1 MSLRIIVTGAG
12 GFVMRNA
19 IATFLAQGH
28 HVIALDRAFD
38 PELLAAWSAYP
49 QQLQWIE
56 TDIRQLPDL
65 NGDAIILGA
74 AITASP
80 EESGLT
86 PEAHYRANL
95 LPTLHAL
102 EWAQSVGV
110 KRVIAVSSSA
120 VYSTTDGAVSEAQPP
135 TPQGLYAAAKSAIEA
150 LISTLHAEHNRD
162 ACVIR
167 LSNIYGLDENPRPT
181 RPRVSLVARLVEQA
195 LSEGM
200 MRPPNEPARDWTF
213 APDVGSA
220 LLALLQTEGLPHALY
235 NVAAEQRL
243 TPQEIAETIQQHVP
257 DAQIQT
263 SSDPIPTL
271 TRRGYLSSEQLRRD
285 TGFSAW
291 TPFNDGVAQV
301 VAKRRAAL
309 LTLAQTRSQ

>member
-1 MSLRIIVTGAG
+1 MSLRLIISGAG

-19 IATFLAQGH
+19 ITTFLARGH
-28 HVIALDRAFD
+28 HVVALDRTFD
-38 PELLAAWSAYP
+38 AELLAFWAAYP
-49 QQLQWIE
+49 HQLQWIE
-56 TDIRQLPDL
+56 TDTRQLPDVT
-65 NGDAIILGA
+65 GDAIILGA

-120 VYSTTDGAVSEAQPP
+120 VYSATDGAVSEAQPP

-195 LSEGM
+195 LSDGT
-200 MRPPNEPARDWTF
+200 MRTPNEPARDWTF

-220 LLALLQTEGLPHALY
+220 LLALLQTERFPHAVY
-235 NVAAEQRL
+235 NVAAEQRF
-243 TPQEIAETIQQHVP
+243 TPQEIAETIQQLVP
-257 DAQIQT
+257 EAAIQPREEPPLAL
-263 SSDPIPTL
+263 S
-271 TRRGYLSSEQLRRD
+271 RRGYLSSEQLRRD
-285 TGFSAW
+285 TAFSSW
-291 TPFNDGVAQV
+291 TPFHDGVAQI

-309 LTLAQTRSQ
+309 LPVTQTGSQ

>member
-1 MSLRIIVTGAG
+1 MSLHIIVTGAG
-12 GFVMRNA
+12 GFVMRNV
-19 IATFLAQGH
+19 IATFLSHGH
-28 HVIALDRAFD
+28 QVIALDRAFD
-38 PELLAAWSAYP
+38 QELLAAWAAYP
-49 QQLQWIE
+49 QQVQWIE
-56 TDIRQLPDL
+56 TDTRQLPDL

-86 PEAHYRANL
+86 PEAHYLANL

-102 EWAQSVGV
+102 EWAQAVGV

-120 VYSTTDGAVSEAQPP
+120 VYSATDDAVSEAQPP

-150 LISTLHAEHNRD
+150 LIATLHAEHNQD

-167 LSNIYGLDENPRPT
+167 LSNIYGLNEISRST

-195 LSEGM
+195 LSEGT

-220 LLALLQTEGLPHALY
+220 LLALLQTERFPQALY
-235 NVAAEQRL
+235 NIAAEQRF
-243 TPQEIAETIQQHVP
+243 TPQEIAETIRQLVP
-257 DAQIQT
+257 DAAVQ
-263 SSDPIPTL
+263 PAEAPPLTL
-271 TRRGYLSSEQLRRD
+271 TRRGYLSSQRLRQD

-291 TPFNDGVAQV
+291 TPFSDGVAQI
-301 VAKRRAAL
+301 VAKRRSAL
-309 LTLAQTRSQ
+309 LPLAQTGSQ

>member
-1 MSLRIIVTGAG
+1 MSLRVIVTGAG

-28 HVIALDRAFD
+28 HVVALDRAFD
-38 PELLAAWSAYP
+38 PELLAAWAAYP

-56 TDIRQLPDL
+56 TDTRQLPDVS
-65 NGDAIILGA
+65 GDAIILGA

-102 EWAQSVGV
+102 EWAQSVGI

-120 VYSTTDGAVSEAQPP
+120 VYSATEGAVSEAQPP
-135 TPQGLYAAAKSAIEA
+135 TPQGFYAAAKSAIEA

-167 LSNIYGLDENPRPT
+167 LSNIYGLDEKSRPT
-181 RPRVSLVARLVEQA
+181 RPRVSLIARLVEQA
-195 LSEGM
+195 LSEGT
-200 MRPPNEPARDWTF
+200 MRPPNEPSRDWTF

-220 LLALLQTEGLPHALY
+220 LLALLQTERLPHALY
-235 NVAAEQRL
+235 NVAAEQRF
-243 TPQEIAETIQQHVP
+243 TPEEIAQTIQQLLP
-257 DAQIQT
+257 EAAIQP
-263 SSDPIPTL
+263 SEEPPLTL

-285 TGFSAW
+285 TGFSSW
-291 TPFNDGVAQV
+291 TPFSNGVAQI

-309 LTLAQTRSQ
+309 LPLAQTGSQ